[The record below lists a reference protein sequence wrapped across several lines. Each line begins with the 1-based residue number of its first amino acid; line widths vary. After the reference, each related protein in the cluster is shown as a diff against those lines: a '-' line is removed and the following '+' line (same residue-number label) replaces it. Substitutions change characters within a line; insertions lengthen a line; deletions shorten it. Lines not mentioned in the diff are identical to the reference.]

1 MAITINI
8 YYKGTGSAAKQ
19 FAKEMTESGTVDA
32 IRKAEG
38 NLHYEYFSLLDK
50 ELKDSAPAAEIME
63 GKLLNRASD
72 KDIDALLK
80 LL

>member
-1 MAITINI
+1 MATI
-8 YYKGTGSAAKQ
+8 
-19 FAKEMTESGTVDA
+19 
-32 IRKAEG
+32 
-38 NLHYEYFSLLDK
+38 K